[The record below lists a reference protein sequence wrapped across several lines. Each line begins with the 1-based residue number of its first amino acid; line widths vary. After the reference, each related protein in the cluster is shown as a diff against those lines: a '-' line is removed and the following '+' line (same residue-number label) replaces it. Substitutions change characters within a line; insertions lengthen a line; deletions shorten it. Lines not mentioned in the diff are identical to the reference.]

1 MNPLAY
7 KARRTVA
14 CALAGVLLGAVPAT
28 AATAASATAAASAT
42 TDSAD
47 TAIGWRASGIAVSA
61 DGNRAYVVAEDHLGN
76 SYPTVLRVLDT
87 RTRTVL
93 AQTPLSQDGS
103 AGRPVLSPDGNRL
116 YVLAADHLLIV
127 DLATYTVLSRTPVDG
142 PRSIAVS
149 ADGSRVFV
157 TQQGT
162 TGPGRLLVFDTFS
175 RSFTAATPLGDPEVD
190 GIALHNGGAD
200 AYVGTGAGV
209 VHLDLTAPVPTV
221 TRTVR
226 PLAAATEVTASPE
239 GTRLYALGSRV
250 AQGSGYELDPFTD
263 TSRTAFTLG
272 GPATSADTHLVSVSP
287 DGSRLFVLKDG
298 WKPSA
303 TVLSYD
309 TATNTALPAADL
321 TGFGLD
327 GIGATALGPD
337 GHTLYLAGPRGET
350 SYLKAVTF

>member
-1 MNPLAY
+1 MNSLTGT
-7 KARRTVA
+7 ARWTT
-14 CALAGVLLGAVPAT
+14 ALAASVTLLCAVPAG
-28 AATAASATAAASAT
+28 ATAGTTGTAHT
-42 TDSAD
+42 AD
-47 TAIGWRASGIAVSA
+47 TAVGWRALGIAVSS
-61 DGNRAYVVAEDHLGN
+61 DGNRAYVVAEDHVGTG
-76 SYPTVLRVLDT
+76 YPTLLRTVDT
-87 RTRTVL
+87 RTRTVV
-93 AQTPLSQDGS
+93 AQTLLSQDGT
-103 AGRPVLSPDGNRL
+103 AGRPALSPDGNRI
-116 YVLAADHLLIV
+116 YVLAAEQLLVV
-127 DLATYTVLSRTPVDG
+127 DLATNTVLSRTPVDR
-142 PRSIAVS
+142 PRALAVS

-162 TGPGRLLVFDTFS
+162 AGPGRVLVFDTFT
-175 RSFTAATPLGDPEVD
+175 RSFTGAVPLGDPDVD

-200 AYVGTGAGV
+200 AYVATGAGV

-221 TRTVR
+221 TRTVQ

-239 GTRLYALGSRV
+239 GTRLYALGSRS

-272 GPATSADTHLVSVSP
+272 GPATSADTHLVAVSP
-287 DGSRLFVLKDG
+287 DGGRLLVLKDG

-303 TVLSYD
+303 TVLAYD

-327 GIGATALGPD
+327 GVGTAALGPD
-337 GHTLYLAGPRGET
+337 GHTLYLAGPRGES